1 MRKFHNVGEALFV
14 VEKIDKYNFVYDCGG
29 QGISSVENAIKNAF
43 EKDEKIEAVFI
54 SHYDADHINGLHF
67 LLQYCKVKR
76 LILPMM
82 TDTIKFIL
90 LFLQVYEGNMQDFI
104 INPEEYVRKISQ
116 ETKVV
121 FIADARRDD
130 LYSRGQSERSFDELS
145 QLMPGKNIIRSGMN
159 LISDKLLG
167 WVFIPMCIQV
177 LSLKQEND
185 FIVELYKLMDMSPP
199 KGKVDIIRLW
209 EDYNLCGAEKTGTK
223 ASMAIRN
230 KIKKAIQTIDP
241 NLDDEGIN
249 AASQTLYS
257 GPCKTNKSERIGC
270 LYLGDF
276 NAQTN
281 WDKLDSVYGI
291 YQKNI
296 GIVQVPHHGSN
307 ACFSDKL
314 INLDTIAIISVK
326 IGGRINIDKTI
337 NEIVK
342 KGGIPLITGSRG
354 DIVVECSYYGAIII
368 RPNRIL
374 FV

>member
-90 LFLQVYEGNMQDFI
+90 LFLQVYEGNMEDFI

-185 FIVELYKLMDMSPP
+185 RSEERRVGKECRSRWSP
-199 KGKVDIIRLW
+199 
-209 EDYNLCGAEKTGTK
+209 Y
-223 ASMAIRN
+223 
-230 KIKKAIQTIDP
+230 
-241 NLDDEGIN
+241 
-249 AASQTLYS
+249 
-257 GPCKTNKSERIGC
+257 
-270 LYLGDF
+270 
-276 NAQTN
+276 
-281 WDKLDSVYGI
+281 
-291 YQKNI
+291 
-296 GIVQVPHHGSN
+296 H
-307 ACFSDKL
+307 
-314 INLDTIAIISVK
+314 
-326 IGGRINIDKTI
+326 
-337 NEIVK
+337 
-342 KGGIPLITGSRG
+342 
-354 DIVVECSYYGAIII
+354 
-368 RPNRIL
+368 
-374 FV
+374 